1 MQWKSKSLLHF
12 LFEKSVKHII
22 PSWGLVTYRSTCI
35 LFDEQKSPV
44 TTKQRV
50 AIVVC
55 HELAH
60 QWFGNLVTMEWWTHL
75 WLNEG
80 FASFMEYLCTD
91 ALFPEWRIWEQF
103 VSHDMFGAM
112 NLDALE
118 SSHPIEV
125 EVGHPSEVDEIFDQ
139 ISYSKGCAVIRMLH
153 NWIGDANFRK
163 GMENYLNKVCSQM
176 CI

>member
-1 MQWKSKSLLHF
+1 VNPSIPFYCQSLIDFYEL
-12 LFEKSVKHII
+12 EK
-22 PSWGLVTYRSTCI
+22 
-35 LFDEQKSPV
+35 
-44 TTKQRV
+44 
-50 AIVVC
+50 
-55 HELAH
+55 AH

-91 ALFPEWRIWEQF
+91 AIFPEWRIWEQF

-112 NLDALE
+112 NLDALD

-139 ISYSKGCAVIRMLH
+139 ISYSKVIISIKLSIFH
-153 NWIGDANFRK
+153 EDFRVVRLLECFTTGSATLTSEK
-163 GMENYLNKVCSQM
+163 EWK
-176 CI
+176 II